1 MRTSRI
7 AVQEDLF
14 ESSRFQELRR
24 RVKELDLLIAR
35 ALRKSDYVRAK
46 ELTDQQSKVIQEL
59 VALGEGEIERE

>member
-14 ESSRFQELRR
+14 ESSRLQELRR

-46 ELTDQQSKVIQEL
+46 ELTNQQSKVIQEL
-59 VALGEGEIERE
+59 VALGEGEIEHE